1 MEHYFQSAIAPNSQR
16 TYTSAQQ
23 RYIRFCTAVGLAPLP
38 ATEHQL
44 CRYASFLAS
53 ENLVHSTIK
62 GYLSAIR
69 HLQIATGWPDPGISS
84 MPKLEG
90 VLRGIKATQARTP
103 TSTHTRLPIMPPII
117 KRVGEVWEAL
127 GPSQDH
133 IMLWGAVTLA
143 FFGFLRSG
151 ELTVPSDSAFDPA
164 AHLTFDDVKVDNITN
179 PTLLKIRL
187 KASKT
192 DPFRNGIDIVVGKTN
207 KKQTMSAHSCTGI
220 PGCTREW
227 PRVSVQIP
235 GRKTPHKASFCGG
248 SPPGPGQS
256 WIRPKGLHGPLIPN
270 RGSHNS
276 GLNDSTIQMLGRWS
290 SSAYLVYVRTPREQL
305 ATYSS
310 VLGQDQS

>member
-1 MEHYFQSAIAPNSQR
+1 
-16 TYTSAQQ
+16 
-23 RYIRFCTAVGLAPLP
+23 
-38 ATEHQL
+38 
-44 CRYASFLAS
+44 
-53 ENLVHSTIK
+53 
-62 GYLSAIR
+62 
-69 HLQIATGWPDPGISS
+69 

-103 TSTHTRLPIMPPII
+103 TSTHTRLPITPPII

-133 IMLWGAVTLA
+133 IMLWAAVTLA

-151 ELTVPSDSAFDPA
+151 EVTVPSDSAFDPA

-192 DPFRNGIDIVVGKTN
+192 DPFRNGIDIVVGRTN
-207 KKQTMSAHSCTGI
+207 NKLCPVTAVLAYLAARGN
-220 PGCTREW
+220 
-227 PRVSVQIP
+227 
-235 GRKTPHKASFCGG
+235 
-248 SPPGPGQS
+248 GPGFLFKFQDG
-256 WIRPKGLHGPLIPN
+256 RHLTKPRFVEAVRQALGRAGFDPKAYTGHSFRIGAATTAN
-270 RGSHNS
+270 AC